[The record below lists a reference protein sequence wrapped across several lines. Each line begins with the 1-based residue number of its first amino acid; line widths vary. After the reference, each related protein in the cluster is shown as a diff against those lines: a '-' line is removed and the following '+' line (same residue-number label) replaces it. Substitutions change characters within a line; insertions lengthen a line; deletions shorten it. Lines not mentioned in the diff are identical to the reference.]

1 MRLRWNG
8 FCGGGYGNA
17 ETKMAPCGGRPTKGL
32 VFRVFACHAI
42 QEHELRNRVLGSQV
56 EPWQKDEYDLAKRDE
71 ALVGTVC
78 REPTRKVALGCGEY
92 GGDDWSVILV

>member
-1 MRLRWNG
+1 MVATG
-8 FCGGGYGNA
+8 KV
-17 ETKMAPCGGRPTKGL
+17 TKMAPCGGRPTKGL

-78 REPTRKVALGCGEY
+78 REPTGKVALGCGEY
-92 GGDDWSVILV
+92 GGDD

>member
-1 MRLRWNG
+1 MVATG
-8 FCGGGYGNA
+8 KV
-17 ETKMAPCGGRPTKGL
+17 TKMAPCGGRPTKGL